1 MSGSLAMIMHL
12 STSPARVI
20 VFRQRSKPAA
30 YCSCNIFFFC
40 FPHIRRTLK
49 GEIFHGVAR
58 TEHSAEEQLLMIQK
72 GEYEVCF
79 LN

>member
-12 STSPARVI
+12 STSPARAI
-20 VFRQRSKPAA
+20 VFGQRSEPAA
-30 YCSCNIFFFC
+30 YCSCNIFFC

-49 GEIFHGVAR
+49 GEIFHDVAR

-72 GEYEVCF
+72 GMRCVS
-79 LN
+79 